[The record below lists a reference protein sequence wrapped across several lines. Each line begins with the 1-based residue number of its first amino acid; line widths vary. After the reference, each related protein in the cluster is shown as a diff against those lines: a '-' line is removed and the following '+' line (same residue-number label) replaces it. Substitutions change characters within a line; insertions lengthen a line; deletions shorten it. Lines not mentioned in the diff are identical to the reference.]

1 VQLCMTCQ
9 DFLCFQV
16 LCLGLLFPLMPH
28 SLSCRLLS
36 YLIKGPVHSS
46 SSHSVQ
52 HTPKTPI
59 SNPCTL
65 HNGILLSTSQWPNLF
80 LLLSRGFNSFYLFIY
95 LFIYLFVCLFV
106 CFYYIFSS
114 ITFPMLSQ
122 KSHSCLGA
130 ASKRTLILSNTQITC
145 PPHRPPEFPSLTAC
159 PSSKSFLRE
168 PHPS

>member
-1 VQLCMTCQ
+1 MQLCMTCQ

-80 LLLSRGFNSFYLFIY
+80 LLLSRGFNSFSTP
-95 LFIYLFVCLFV
+95 V
-106 CFYYIFSS
+106 
-114 ITFPMLSQ
+114 
-122 KSHSCLGA
+122 LGLP
-130 ASKRTLILSNTQITC
+130 KRTMILSNAQTTC
-145 PPHRPPEFPSLTAC
+145 PPAQEQSLFLTV
-159 PSSKSFLRE
+159 PQNFLLSLHIPTQNSFLGSPTPLRCDLHLR
-168 PHPS
+168 P